1 MSAPLGRIEHE
12 EQDASCSGSAQAGA
26 RMPPAIMGRHPH
38 AGAGATSL
46 PAAGIVFQCEILS
59 CLEGGEFREMGFSLE
74 GQVALVT
81 GGGRGIG
88 KEIARRY
95 VEAGADVVIAS
106 RKMENLETTAKEF
119 ESLPGRVLPVACNIG
134 KLDQVEAAVKAT
146 EDHFG
151 AVDIMVNNGATNLEQ
166 GPSLNVTDRA
176 VMKMVEINVLSA
188 VRFLRL
194 TVPKMI
200 EKGGGSIINIASIAG
215 LRPQREGLLYSFT
228 KSGLIMMTRTW
239 AHEWGKHGIRVNA
252 IAPGLVRTDFSS
264 FFWKNLDED
273 AQYPPGQPIQRLGE
287 TSDLGGIA
295 LYLAS
300 DESTWVTGQV
310 MVIDGGATAR

>member
-1 MSAPLGRIEHE
+1 MHPE
-12 EQDASCSGSAQAGA
+12 EVPGA
-26 RMPPAIMGRHPH
+26 MGIGLH
-38 AGAGATSL
+38 GK
-46 PAAGIVFQCEILS
+46 
-59 CLEGGEFREMGFSLE
+59 
-74 GQVALVT
+74 VALVT

-88 KEIARRY
+88 KEIARRFA
-95 VEAGADVVIAS
+95 EAGADVVIAS
-106 RKMENLETTAKEF
+106 RNVENLERTAEEF
-119 ESLPGRVLPVACNIG
+119 SSLSGRVLPLRCHIG
-134 KLDQVEAAVKAT
+134 KADQVEAAVSET
-146 EDHFG
+146 ERHFG
-151 AVDIMVNNGATNLEQ
+151 TIDIMVNNGATNLEQ
-166 GPSLNVTDRA
+166 GPSLNVTDAA

-239 AHEWGKHGIRVNA
+239 ADEWGPHGVRVNA

-264 FFWKNLDED
+264 FFWKKLDPD
-273 AQYPPGQPIQRLGE
+273 AQYPPSQPIRRLGE
-287 TSDLGGIA
+287 TSDIGGMA